1 MDSKPCTKILKGSE
15 KASPVKASL
24 KRKQPAASEPDSDP
38 KPEHP
43 RTRMIRLSR
52 VNLLEELE
60 RKLALCQP
68 PAVVLKEI
76 TLKAD
81 LLLSNRTLYR

>member
-1 MDSKPCTKILKGSE
+1 MESKSCPKIQKGPA
-15 KASPVKASL
+15 KAAPAKAHT
-24 KRKQPAASEPDSDP
+24 KRKQPAASDSEP

-43 RTRMIRLSR
+43 RTKMIRLSR

-68 PAVVLKEI
+68 PDVVLKNI

-81 LLLSNRTLYR
+81 LLLSNRILYR

>member
-1 MDSKPCTKILKGSE
+1 M
-15 KASPVKASL
+15 KASL
-24 KRKQPAASEPDSDP
+24 KRKQPAASETDSEP